1 MKTLNAAIDG
11 KNFFDQPVR
20 RQLINLVIFK
30 KLQQIKVVCFN
41 IIVLKTIIRWQV
53 NNNHLMPIQ
62 NQCNKSILLEI

>member
-1 MKTLNAAIDG
+1 MKTLNDAIDG

-41 IIVLKTIIRWQV
+41 IIVLKTIIR
-53 NNNHLMPIQ
+53 
-62 NQCNKSILLEI
+62 